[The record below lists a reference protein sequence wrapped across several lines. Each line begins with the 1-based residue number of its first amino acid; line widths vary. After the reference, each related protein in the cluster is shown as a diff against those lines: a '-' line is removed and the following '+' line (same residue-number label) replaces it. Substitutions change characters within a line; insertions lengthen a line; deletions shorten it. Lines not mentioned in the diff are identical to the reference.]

1 MYRLKAKSLREE
13 KRQEQR
19 VVYEQLDVKEG
30 FGVNKKNG
38 AGYRENL
45 ELDER
50 SDEWNQ
56 MMIETSGQCWRQKMN
71 TENDRESER
80 K

>member
-56 MMIETSGQCWRQKMN
+56 MMIETSGQC
-71 TENDRESER
+71 
-80 K
+80 